1 VLHKQTQASPF
12 SPELLLLPLFLS
24 LEVLFLLM
32 LSELELLLELL
43 ELLLELDDELLL
55 EDELVELCCSSYFLR
70 SSLRFCSHSEF
81 SEAPLFLNLQIFRV
95 TLFSPQPNPT
105 ANSGEQPLP
114 FAGGFKTWLGLPG
127 FNGPST
133 LWHSLVFVKPAFLP
147 HLILALKSSP
157 SARPSNPVMKLSPS
171 QLLSS
176 ALTPLLNENSL
187 LDSLCEEDDDEDEE
201 ELAFWDPL
209 CSPEAQNAR
218 TVTFEYWKDWELEA
232 D

>member
-70 SSLRFCSHSEF
+70 SSLRFDSHSEF
-81 SEAPLFLNLQIFRV
+81 SVAPLFLNLQIFRV

-133 LWHSLVFVKPAFLP
+133 LWHSLVFVKPAFLE

-157 SARPSNPVMKLSPS
+157 SARPSNPLMKLSPS
-171 QLLSS
+171 QLFSS
-176 ALTPLLNENSL
+176 ALHPLLNENSL
-187 LDSLCEEDDDEDEE
+187 LDSPCEEDDDEN

>member
-81 SEAPLFLNLQIFRV
+81 SLAPLFLNLQIFKV
-95 TLFSPQPNPT
+95 ILSPLIPNPT

-114 FAGGFKTWLGLPG
+114 LAGGFKTWPGLPA
-127 FNGPST
+127 FN
-133 LWHSLVFVKPAFLP
+133 V
-147 HLILALKSSP
+147 
-157 SARPSNPVMKLSPS
+157 
-171 QLLSS
+171 
-176 ALTPLLNENSL
+176 
-187 LDSLCEEDDDEDEE
+187 
-201 ELAFWDPL
+201 
-209 CSPEAQNAR
+209 PE
-218 TVTFEYWKDWELEA
+218 TV
-232 D
+232 